1 MQFRPMT
8 KKIFLSFAFFL
19 NTILLFSQVGN
30 SVYSFLDL
38 PVSSRL
44 AALGGTNVSLR
55 DNDLNFAFRNPA
67 MLTHET
73 HNSIGVNMANYLAD
87 IQFGSAIYT
96 RNFGEKNYFALGVQY
111 IDYGL
116 FDGRD
121 EINNETGV
129 FTAKDMSMSIIYARP
144 LTERFTVGATLKPIF
159 SVYEAYTSIGIAAD
173 AGLNYNDSAN
183 FFSAGLVF
191 RNMGRQ
197 IKGYYRNED
206 GQHLE
211 KLPFNIE
218 FGVTK
223 KLTHAPFRFSLT
235 LHNLQQW
242 NLKYTSTNQPVTDF
256 ENEKDKNKIS
266 AVDMAFRH
274 TVYAVEFIPGK
285 SFYLA
290 ASYNHRRH
298 EELKMPGFKSMTGF
312 SFGGGIKLYKF
323 QVGFGMSQFQ
333 VGNYAYLFSI
343 STLLNEFKL

>member
-73 HNSIGVNMANYLAD
+73 HNSLGVNMANYLAD
-87 IQFGSAIYT
+87 IQFGSAIYA

-129 FTAKDMSMSIIYARP
+129 FTAKDMSMM
-144 LTERFTVGATLKPIF
+144 LK
-159 SVYEAYTSIGIAAD
+159 
-173 AGLNYNDSAN
+173 L
-183 FFSAGLVF
+183 
-191 RNMGRQ
+191 
-197 IKGYYRNED
+197 
-206 GQHLE
+206 
-211 KLPFNIE
+211 
-218 FGVTK
+218 
-223 KLTHAPFRFSLT
+223 
-235 LHNLQQW
+235 
-242 NLKYTSTNQPVTDF
+242 
-256 ENEKDKNKIS
+256 
-266 AVDMAFRH
+266 
-274 TVYAVEFIPGK
+274 
-285 SFYLA
+285 
-290 ASYNHRRH
+290 
-298 EELKMPGFKSMTGF
+298 
-312 SFGGGIKLYKF
+312 
-323 QVGFGMSQFQ
+323 
-333 VGNYAYLFSI
+333 
-343 STLLNEFKL
+343 

>member
-8 KKIFLSFAFFL
+8 NKIYLSLTFFFITTL
-19 NTILLFSQVGN
+19 VFSQVGN

-38 PVSSRL
+38 PVSSRI

-67 MLTHET
+67 MLTNET
-73 HNSIGVNMANYLAD
+73 HNSLGVNMANYLAD
-87 IQFGSAIYT
+87 IQFGSAIYA

-111 IDYGL
+111 VDFGV

-121 EINNETGV
+121 EINTETGT

-144 LTERFTVGATLKPIF
+144 ITERITIGTTLKPIF

-197 IKGYYRNED
+197 IKGYYSNED

-211 KLPFNIE
+211 KLPFNVE
-218 FGVTK
+218 FGITK
-223 KLTHAPFRFSLT
+223 KLNHAPFRFSLT

-242 NLKYTSTNQPVTDF
+242 NLRYASTNQPVTDF
-256 ENEKDKNKIS
+256 DNNKDKNKIS

-274 TVYAVEFIPGK
+274 TVYGVEFIPGK

-298 EELKMPGFKSMTGF
+298 QELKMPGFKSMAGF

-333 VGNYAYLFSI
+333 TGNYAYQFSL
-343 STLLNEFKL
+343 STSLNEFKL